1 VPSDR
6 IERRLAAILA
16 ADMVGYSRLIEID
29 EAGTISRQRS
39 HRHDL
44 IDPTIEAHKG
54 RIVKTSGDG
63 MLVEFASAVDAVDCA
78 VHIQQAMDQRESGQP
93 TDTRIQYRIGVNVGD
108 IIIDGD
114 DILGDGVNIAA
125 RLEGLAVSGG
135 VAISGYAHE
144 QTRGKL
150 TVEFED
156 TGDHEVKNLTRPVR
170 VWRWPSVETTIEAT
184 ESAPTEA
191 PAKSVDSSLKALIDS
206 IQQPTLAVLPFV
218 NMSRNEDLDFF
229 CDGLT
234 ENLITDLSRGARMSV
249 AARNS
254 SFGFKDRT
262 VDINDAAAKLGVRYL
277 IEGSVQAMG
286 TRLRVNAQ
294 LIDSTTGDHV
304 WADRYD
310 GSTDDLFT
318 AQDELCEAIFIEIDA
333 AICSGEE
340 ARKLGAQTE
349 NADASKYMQRA
360 VVHFAFQDNQ
370 GFIKAQ
376 EEADKAYAIDGDFT
390 FASIYRA
397 AARVQQVL
405 HGWAADDSV
414 LLDEAMEIC
423 ESAIERMQG
432 AKPTT
437 DYGGLYLVRGLIHL
451 TNRAFD
457 QSLRDCNLGIKLVP
471 NIGPARHI
479 YARVLIAAGRF
490 NEGYR
495 ESVRA
500 IQLQPYIYPSFL
512 LTLGVSCLLSDRP
525 ADAALAL
532 QKYREIV
539 PNLAHGVAMLA
550 AAFVANG
557 QRDEARQVMSAVRQL
572 DPTVTIKSL
581 LRSYPMQDPAHEAKL
596 AGYLEKAGLAR

>member
-1 VPSDR
+1 VPSNR
-6 IERRLAAILA
+6 AERRLAAILA
-16 ADMVGYSRLIEID
+16 ADMVGYSRLMEID
-29 EAGTISRQRS
+29 ETGTISRQRN
-39 HRHDL
+39 HRTEL
-44 IDPTIEAHKG
+44 IGPTIEAHKG

-78 VHIQQAMDQRESGQP
+78 VTIQQTMEERESGQP
-93 TDTRIQYRIGVNVGD
+93 DDTRIQYRIGVNVGD

-125 RLEGLAVSGG
+125 RLEGLAESGG
-135 VAISGYAHE
+135 VAISGNAHE

-156 TGDHEVKNLTRPVR
+156 SGDHEVKNLTRPVR
-170 VWRWPSVETTIEAT
+170 VWRWPSVEAT
-184 ESAPTEA
+184 LMETV
-191 PAKSVDSSLKALIDS
+191 KNVDSSLKALIDS

-234 ENLITDLSRGARMSV
+234 ESLITDLSRGARMSV
-249 AARNS
+249 SARNS
-254 SFGFKDRT
+254 SFGFKGQT
-262 VDINDAAAKLGVRYL
+262 VDVRDAAAKLGVRYL

-286 TRLRVNAQ
+286 TRMRVNAQ
-294 LIDSTTGDHV
+294 LIDSTTGNHV

-318 AQDELCEAIFIEIDA
+318 AQDELCETIFIEVDA
-333 AICSGEE
+333 AISYGEP
-340 ARKLGAQTE
+340 ARRQRALTE
-349 NADASKYMQRA
+349 SDNALRHQQRA

-376 EEADKAYAIDGDFT
+376 EEADKAAAIDPDFIP
-390 FASIYRA
+390 ASIYRA

-405 HGWAADDSV
+405 HGWATNDDF
-414 LLDEAMEIC
+414 LINEAMEIC
-423 ESAIERMQG
+423 ESAIERMQT
-432 AKPTT
+432 AKTARN
-437 DYGGLYLVRGLIHL
+437 DGGLYFVRGLIHL
-451 TNRAFD
+451 TTREFD
-457 QSLRDCNLGIKLVP
+457 QSIKDCELGVNLTP
-471 NIGPARHI
+471 NVGPARHI
-479 YARVLIAAGRF
+479 YARALIAAGRF

-495 ESVRA
+495 ESVGA

-512 LTLGVSCLLSDRP
+512 LTLGVSCLLSERP
-525 ADAALAL
+525 ADAVLAL
-532 QKYREIV
+532 QKYRELA

-550 AAFVANG
+550 AAFVTNG
-557 QRDEARQVMSAVRQL
+557 QQGQARQVMDSVRQM

-581 LRSYPMQDPAHEAKL
+581 MRPYPMQDPAHAAKL
-596 AGYLEKAGLAR
+596 VGYLEESGLSG